1 MKLKENSKIY
11 LLIHDLCTTD
21 VIHKCFK
28 NIDSQA
34 VELFSLGFIWETDL
48 KFSSK

>member
-11 LLIHDLCTTD
+11 LLIHDLCTTNA
-21 VIHKCFK
+21 IHMYFE

-34 VELFSLGFIWETDL
+34 VELFSLGFIWETNL
-48 KFSSK
+48 KFPSN

>member
-1 MKLKENSKIY
+1 MKLKENSNIY
-11 LLIHDLCTTD
+11 LLIHDLYTTD
-21 VIHKCFK
+21 AIYKCFK

-34 VELFSLGFIWETDL
+34 VELFSLGLIWETNL